1 MRINYLSKQD
11 IKIILHYLGYIM
23 GGIGIVLLAPIFI
36 DLIYGE
42 YVYPIGLIPPI
53 FSIVLGFS
61 FVKIFRKYDKLK
73 FKHGMII
80 SAVSWLWAGFIA
92 AIIMMLILDISFI
105 DAFFENIS
113 AWTGSGL
120 TLFNDVESLPMSI
133 LFLRSLEQWIGG
145 LGVVIIFISIL
156 IKPGTSAFK
165 LYKSEARE
173 DKLKP
178 NIRNTLK
185 KTIEIYVV
193 YTVLG
198 IFLYILAGLPIFD
211 SVNLTFTTI
220 STGGMSIKNAN
231 VGYYQNNIIYLITIF
246 LMLLGA
252 TSFTVHYKMMKTKT
266 ISIYK
271 DIQFQFMIISI
282 IISGII
288 IAVITNIA
296 PMDVIFHVVSAITTT
311 GANITSSS
319 EMASWAPPVLILI
332 MVLMVMG
339 GSSGSTVGAVK
350 IIRVITFLRSV
361 YLTVTNLIAPKRVVR
376 IRIADKIIN
385 EREMKESAS
394 YISVYLFFLL
404 AAWIIMTFYTNN
416 PIDALFDVTS
426 TIGNVGLSTGIIN
439 GNLDIFPKIVLIFLM
454 WMGRLEIIPILLTI
468 RLGCNTF
475 AQTLKIVK
483 KSSKRKINN
492 ILN

>member
-211 SVNLTFTTI
+211 SINLTFTTI